1 MALRTECV
9 ATTHEAT
16 GFRIVHRCGTALGEA
31 TQPRNVLRD
40 AVRAVGS
47 FLGLIPYNFVT
58 DAERARADS
67 IARLLERAE
76 RMGANGVIGL
86 RFKAVDEAGATR
98 LMAVG
103 EAVILDREP
112 R

>member
-1 MALRTECV
+1 MALSSDCV

-16 GFRIVHRCGTALGEA
+16 GFRILRRCGTASGEA
-31 TQPRNVLRD
+31 TQPRRLLRD
-40 AVRAVGS
+40 AMRAVGS
-47 FLGLIPYNFVT
+47 FLGLTPYDFVT
-58 DAERARADS
+58 DAERARAAS
-67 IARLLERAE
+67 VARLLERAE

-86 RFKAVDEAGATR
+86 RFQTVDEPGATR

-103 EAVILDREP
+103 EAVVLDREP